1 MKLSFDVD
9 GRSSISRPILVEGRG
24 MGFEGMT
31 PLKHEKSQLAG
42 TNWDH
47 TYASC
52 LFCFPPN
59 AHFGDAVLEFPR
71 SFAND
76 KRDVLWI
83 ANKFKLWREIFRQS
97 FQCGIV
103 LSGPVSYTH
112 LTLPTIYSV

>member
-47 TYASC
+47 NYASC
-52 LFCFPPN
+52 FILPS
-59 AHFGDAVLEFPR
+59 AKR
-71 SFAND
+71 SF
-76 KRDVLWI
+76 RRRCVGI
-83 ANKFKLWREIFRQS
+83 SSQFRE
-97 FQCGIV
+97 
-103 LSGPVSYTH
+103 
-112 LTLPTIYSV
+112 